1 MVKYF
6 YVSLV
11 LCLFAVK
18 GQCKTGSTQKLRHHF
33 RGRVLQRTLLRAV
46 MYKQQAI
53 AALPQSG
60 SCPRVVRRTI
70 LTNKRTLH
78 RLVSA
83 LLALVVG
90 ISLLTGCGTKSPEQV
105 EKQEDAQTIQVYLW
119 TNNLYETY
127 APYIQSQLP
136 DVNVEFIVGNNDLD
150 FYKFLQQNGGLP
162 DIITCCRF
170 SLHDAAPLKDS
181 LMNLAM
187 TNEAGAVYNT
197 YLNSFKNEDGSVNWL
212 PVCADAHGFVVNRSL
227 FEQYDIPLPTDYAS
241 FVSACQAFEEAGIRG
256 FTADYAYDYICMETL
271 QGLSVAELTTTEGR
285 KWRTAYS
292 DPAST
297 VRVGLDDTVW
307 PGAFERMAQFIQD
320 THLTADDLAQTYDDV
335 MNLFRNGEAAMYF
348 GSSAGVKM
356 FQDEGIDT
364 IFMPFFSQNGEKWI
378 MTTPYFQVALNR
390 DLEQDTARRE
400 KAMKV
405 LNVMLSEEAQN
416 RIVADGQDVLSY
428 SQNVPLRLTDYMKD
442 VRDVVEENHMYIR
455 IASNDFFAISK
466 DVVSKMIA
474 GEYTAKQAYQAFNAQ
489 LLAEEAPAADENV
502 LTSGKSYSNVFHAN
516 GGNAAFSVMANTL
529 RGVYGTDVLLA
540 TANSFTG
547 SVLKADYNQKM
558 AASMIMP
565 NGLMSRQ
572 CTMTGA
578 ELKETVRAFV
588 EGCEGG
594 FVPFNRGSL
603 PVVSGIAVEV
613 KENNGSYTL
622 TGITRN
628 GQPLRDDDTVTVTC
642 LATEKHMKA
651 LLANGSGTSA
661 GEDTWVKNTWRDH
674 VSGGGAALAEPEN
687 YMTLR

>member
-1 MVKYF
+1 M
-6 YVSLV
+6 
-11 LCLFAVK
+11 
-18 GQCKTGSTQKLRHHF
+18 
-33 RGRVLQRTLLRAV
+33 
-46 MYKQQAI
+46 
-53 AALPQSG
+53 
-60 SCPRVVRRTI
+60 
-70 LTNKRTLH
+70 NKRTFH
-78 RLVSA
+78 RLFSV
-83 LLALVVG
+83 LIALVMAV
-90 ISLLTGCGTKSPEQV
+90 SLLTGCGTKTAENV

-119 TNNLYETY
+119 STSLYETY

-136 DVNVEFIVGNNDLD
+136 DVNIEFIVGNNDLD
-150 FYKFLQQNGGLP
+150 FYKFLEENGGLP
-162 DIITCCRF
+162 DIITSCRF

-181 LMNLAM
+181 LMNLAL

-212 PVCADAHGFVVNRSL
+212 PVCADAHGFVVNRGL
-227 FEQYDIPLPTDYAS
+227 FEQYDIPLPTDYES
-241 FVSACQAFEEAGIRG
+241 FVSACQAFEKAGIRG
-256 FTADYAYDYICMETL
+256 FTADYTYDYTCMETL
-271 QGLSVAELTTTEGR
+271 QGLSAAELTTTDGR

-297 VRVGLDDTVW
+297 ARVGLDDTVW

-320 THLTADDLAQTYDDV
+320 THLTADDLALNYDDV
-335 MNLFRNGEAAMYF
+335 TGMFRNGEVAMYF

-364 IFMPFFSQNGEKWI
+364 IFLPFFSQNGEKWI
-378 MTTPYFQVALNR
+378 MTTPYFQIALNR
-390 DLEQDTARRE
+390 DLEQDNARRE

-405 LNVMLSEEAQN
+405 LNVMLSEEAQS
-416 RIVADGQDVLSY
+416 RIVADGQDLLSY
-428 SQNVPLRLTDYMKD
+428 SQNVPLRLTEYMKD

-455 IASNDFFAISK
+455 IASNDFFAVSK

-474 GEYTAKQAYQAFNAQ
+474 GEYTAQQAYRAFNAQ
-489 LLAEEAPAADENV
+489 LLAEETPADDEIV

-516 GGNAAFSVMANTL
+516 GGSASFSVMANTL

-547 SVLKADYNQKM
+547 SVLQADYNKKM

-572 CTMTGA
+572 RTMTGA

-613 KENNGSYTL
+613 KEAGGSYTL

-642 LATEKHMKA
+642 LAAENQMEA
-651 LLANGSGTSA
+651 LLASESGRSLD
-661 GEDTWVKNTWRDH
+661 GDTWVKNRWRDH
-674 VSGGGAALAEPEN
+674 LSGGGAALAEPEN

>member
-1 MVKYF
+1 MLY
-6 YVSLV
+6 
-11 LCLFAVK
+11 
-18 GQCKTGSTQKLRHHF
+18 QCFFVVFG
-33 RGRVLQRTLLRAV
+33 
-46 MYKQQAI
+46 I
-53 AALPQSG
+53 AERQLPK
-60 SCPRVVRRTI
+60 SCEEND
-70 LTNKRTLH
+70 LMNKRTLR
-78 RLVSA
+78 RLISA
-83 LLALVVG
+83 FAALVIGLSV
-90 ISLLTGCGTKSPEQV
+90 LTGCGTKTAENV

-136 DVNVEFIVGNNDLD
+136 DVNIEFIVGNNDLD
-150 FYKFLQQNGGLP
+150 FYKFLQENGGLP

-181 LMNLAM
+181 LMNLAL

-227 FEQYDIPLPTDYAS
+227 FEQYGIPLPTDYES
-241 FVSACQAFEEAGIRG
+241 FVSACQAFEKVGIRG
-256 FTADYAYDYICMETL
+256 FTADYTYDYTCMETL
-271 QGLSVAELTTTEGR
+271 QGLSAAELTTTDGR

-297 VRVGLDDTVW
+297 ARVGLDDTVW

-320 THLTADDLAQTYDDV
+320 THLTADDLALNYDDV
-335 MNLFRNGEAAMYF
+335 IGMFRNGEAAMYF

-356 FQDEGIDT
+356 FRDEGIDT
-364 IFMPFFSQNGEKWI
+364 IFLPFFSQNGEKWI
-378 MTTPYFQVALNR
+378 MTTPYFQIALNR

-405 LNVMLSEEAQN
+405 LNVMLSEEAQS
-416 RIVADGQDVLSY
+416 RIISDGQDLLSY
-428 SQNVPLRLTDYMKD
+428 SQNVPLRLTECMKD

-455 IASNDFFAISK
+455 IASNDFFAVSK

-474 GEYTAKQAYQAFNAQ
+474 GEYTAQQAYRAFNAQ
-489 LLAEEAPAADENV
+489 LLAEETPADDEIV

-516 GGNAAFSVMANTL
+516 GGSASFSVMANTL

-547 SVLKADYNQKM
+547 SVLQADYNKKM

-572 CTMTGA
+572 RTMTGA

-613 KENNGSYTL
+613 KEAGGSYTL

-642 LATEKHMKA
+642 LAAENQMEA
-651 LLANGSGTSA
+651 LLASESGRSLD
-661 GEDTWVKNTWRDH
+661 GDTWVKNRWRDH

>member
-1 MVKYF
+1 MKTKT
-6 YVSLV
+6 LRR
-11 LCLFAVK
+11 LF
-18 GQCKTGSTQKLRHHF
+18 SML
-33 RGRVLQRTLLRAV
+33 
-46 MYKQQAI
+46 
-53 AALPQSG
+53 AALVMG
-60 SCPRVVRRTI
+60 
-70 LTNKRTLH
+70 L
-78 RLVSA
+78 
-83 LLALVVG
+83 
-90 ISLLTGCGTKSPEQV
+90 SLLTGCS
-105 EKQEDAQTIQVYLW
+105 EKNAERTQEQEDAQTIQVYLW
-119 TNNLYETY
+119 STSLYENY
-127 APYIQSQLP
+127 APYVQSQLP
-136 DVNVEFIVGNNDLD
+136 DVNIEFIVGNNDLD

-181 LMNLAM
+181 LMNLAL

-227 FEQYDIPLPTDYAS
+227 FAQYDIPLPTDYAS
-241 FVSACQAFEEAGIRG
+241 FVSACQAFEKVGIRG
-256 FTADYAYDYICMETL
+256 FTADYAYDYTCMETL
-271 QGLSVAELTTTEGR
+271 QGLSAAELTTVDGR

-292 DPAST
+292 DPANT
-297 VRVGLDDTVW
+297 TRVGLDDTIW

-320 THLTADDLAQTYDDV
+320 THLTADDLNLFYDDV
-335 MNLFRNGEAAMYF
+335 MDLFRNGKVAMYF

-364 IFMPFFSQNGEKWI
+364 TFLPFFSQNGEQWI

-390 DLEQDTARRE
+390 DLEQNTARRA

-405 LNVMLSEEAQN
+405 LDVMLSEEAQN
-416 RIVADGQDVLSY
+416 RIVSEGQDILSY
-428 SQNVPLRLTDYMKD
+428 SQDVPLRLTDAMKD
-442 VRDVVEENHMYIR
+442 TRSVVEENHMYIR
-455 IASNDFFAISK
+455 IASNDFFAISQ
-466 DVVSKMIA
+466 DVVSQMIA
-474 GEYTAKQAYQAFNAQ
+474 GKLTATQAYQAFNAQ
-489 LLAEEAPAADENV
+489 LLADEEPAADEVV
-502 LTSGKSYSNVFHAN
+502 LTSEKRYSNVFHKD
-516 GGNAAFSVMANTL
+516 GGTASFSVMANTL
-529 RGVYGTDVLLA
+529 RGLYGTDVLLA
-540 TANSFTG
+540 AANSFTG
-547 SVLKADYNQKM
+547 SVLQADYTRQM

-572 CTMTGA
+572 RTMTGA

-613 KENNGSYTL
+613 KEASGSYTL

-628 GQPLRDDDTVTVTC
+628 GQPLGDNDTVTVTC
-642 LATEKHMKA
+642 LAAENQMEA
-651 LLANGSGTSA
+651 LLASESGTPLD
-661 GEDTWVKNTWRDH
+661 GDTWVKNRWRDH

>member
-1 MVKYF
+1 M
-6 YVSLV
+6 
-11 LCLFAVK
+11 
-18 GQCKTGSTQKLRHHF
+18 
-33 RGRVLQRTLLRAV
+33 
-46 MYKQQAI
+46 
-53 AALPQSG
+53 
-60 SCPRVVRRTI
+60 
-70 LTNKRTLH
+70 NKRTLH
-78 RLVSA
+78 RMFSVLM
-83 LLALVVG
+83 ALVMAV
-90 ISLLTGCGTKSPEQV
+90 SLLTGCGTKSAEQV
-105 EKQEDAQTIQVYLW
+105 QKQEDAQTIQVYLW
-119 TNNLYETY
+119 TTGLYENY
-127 APYIQSQLP
+127 APYIQAQLP
-136 DVNVEFIVGNNDLD
+136 DVNIEFIVGNNDLD

-181 LMNLAM
+181 LMNLAL

-227 FEQYDIPLPTDYAS
+227 FEQYDIPLPTDYES
-241 FVSACQAFEEAGIRG
+241 FVSACQAFEKVGIRG
-256 FTADYAYDYICMETL
+256 FAADYAYDYTCMETL
-271 QGLSVAELTTTEGR
+271 QGLSAAELTTTEGR

-297 VRVGLDDTVW
+297 ARVGLDNAVW
-307 PGAFERMAQFIQD
+307 PGAFERMEQFIQD

-335 MNLFRNGEAAMYF
+335 MDLYRNGEVAMYF
-348 GSSAGVKM
+348 GSSAGVKK

-364 IFMPFFSQNGEKWI
+364 TFLPFFSQNGEKWI

-390 DLEQDTARRE
+390 DLEQDTARRSN
-400 KAMKV
+400 AMKV

-442 VRDVVEENHMYIR
+442 VRTVVEENHMYIR

-474 GEYTAKQAYQAFNAQ
+474 GEYTAQQAYRAFNTQ
-489 LLAEEAPAADENV
+489 LLAEEVPAADEIV

-516 GGNAAFSVMANTL
+516 GGSASFSVMANTL

-547 SVLKADYNQKM
+547 SVLQADYNKKM

-565 NGLMSRQ
+565 NGLMSRRR
-572 CTMTGA
+572 TMTGA

-588 EGCEGG
+588 EGWEGG

-613 KENNGSYTL
+613 EEDNGSYTL

-642 LATEKHMKA
+642 LATEKQMAA
-651 LLANGSGTSA
+651 LPASESGTSA

-687 YMTLR
+687 YITLR

>member
-1 MVKYF
+1 MAVVKLSYSSVML
-6 YVSLV
+6 YR
-11 LCLFAVK
+11 CLFVVF
-18 GQCKTGSTQKLRHHF
+18 G
-33 RGRVLQRTLLRAV
+33 
-46 MYKQQAI
+46 I
-53 AALPQSG
+53 AERQLPK
-60 SCPRVVRRTI
+60 SCEEND
-70 LTNKRTLH
+70 LMNKRTLR
-78 RLVSA
+78 RLFSV
-83 LLALVVG
+83 LIALVMAV
-90 ISLLTGCGTKSPEQV
+90 SLLTGCGTKTAENV

-119 TNNLYETY
+119 STSLYETY

-136 DVNVEFIVGNNDLD
+136 DVNIEFIVGNNDLD
-150 FYKFLQQNGGLP
+150 FYKFLQENGGLP
-162 DIITCCRF
+162 DIITSCRF

-181 LMNLAM
+181 LMNLAL

-227 FEQYDIPLPTDYAS
+227 FEQYGIPLPTDYES
-241 FVSACQAFEEAGIRG
+241 FVSACQAFEKVGIRG
-256 FTADYAYDYICMETL
+256 FTADYTYDYTCMETL
-271 QGLSVAELTTTEGR
+271 QGLSAAELTTTDGR

-297 VRVGLDDTVW
+297 ARVGLDDTVW

-320 THLTADDLAQTYDDV
+320 THLTADDLALNYDDV
-335 MNLFRNGEAAMYF
+335 TGMFRNGEAAMYF

-356 FQDEGIDT
+356 FRDEGIDT

-378 MTTPYFQVALNR
+378 MTTPYFQIALNR
-390 DLEQDTARRE
+390 DLEQDNARRE

-405 LNVMLSEEAQN
+405 LNVMLSEEAQS
-416 RIVADGQDVLSY
+416 RIVADGQDLLSY
-428 SQNVPLRLTDYMKD
+428 SQNVPLRLTEYMKD

-455 IASNDFFAISK
+455 IASNDFFAVSK

-474 GEYTAKQAYQAFNAQ
+474 GEYTAQQAYRAFNAQ
-489 LLAEEAPAADENV
+489 LLAEETPADDEIV

-516 GGNAAFSVMANTL
+516 GGSASFSVMANTL

-547 SVLKADYNQKM
+547 SVLQADYNKKM

-572 CTMTGA
+572 RTMTGA

-613 KENNGSYTL
+613 KEAGGSYTL

-642 LATEKHMKA
+642 LAAENQMEA
-651 LLANGSGTSA
+651 LLASESGRSLD
-661 GEDTWVKNTWRDH
+661 GDTWVKNRWRDH
-674 VSGGGAALAEPEN
+674 LSGGGAALAEPEN